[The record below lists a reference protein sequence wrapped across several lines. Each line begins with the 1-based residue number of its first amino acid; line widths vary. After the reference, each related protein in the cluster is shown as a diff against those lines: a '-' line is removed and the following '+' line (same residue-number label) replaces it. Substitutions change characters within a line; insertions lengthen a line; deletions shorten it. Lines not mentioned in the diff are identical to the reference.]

1 MGWDTMAGNRH
12 EAFEDYHEVK
22 TSSDR
27 AFGLTVGVILLAIA
41 FVRLWFF
48 DAGQTST
55 IAVAA
60 PGALLILFGLVAPK
74 VLSPLNKV
82 WTKFGLLLAM
92 IVNPIIMGIMYFAL
106 FVPIGLVMKIFR
118 RDALRQRPQPDAQ
131 SFWVERDPAGPEPE
145 TMTNQF

>member
-1 MGWDTMAGNRH
+1 MAGNKH
-12 EAFEDYHEVK
+12 EGFEDYHEVK

-27 AFGLTVGVILLAIA
+27 AFGLTIGAILLLIA
-41 FVRLWFF
+41 GVRLWLF

-60 PGALLILFGLVAPK
+60 PGALLFLFGFIAPG
-74 VLSPLNKV
+74 LLAPLNKI

-92 IVNPIIMGIMYFAL
+92 IINPIIMAIMYFVL
-106 FVPIGLVMKIFR
+106 FVPIGLFMKIR
-118 RDALRQRPQPDAQ
+118 GRDALRQKPDREAET
-131 SFWVERDPAGPEPE
+131 FWIKRDPAGPEPE